1 MKLSRAAIGL
11 YIGLVFGS
19 GCVLGFFAN
28 RLYYA
33 STAQAR
39 QTASKNPQEF
49 VKGLVT
55 FYKNRLQLNDEQVQK
70 LQTILDDVNAQYQA
84 TFKEERARSRPEL
97 NRIHDEQVRR
107 IKEMLMPG
115 QLEEYDKVLKERE
128 RIREEKKKTSSGG
141 GPAF

>member
-1 MKLSRAAIGL
+1 
-11 YIGLVFGS
+11 
-19 GCVLGFFAN
+19 
-28 RLYYA
+28 
-33 STAQAR
+33 
-39 QTASKNPQEF
+39 

-55 FYKNRLQLNDEQVQK
+55 FYKGKLQLDEGQVQK

-107 IKEMLMPG
+107 IKEVLTPE
-115 QLEEYDKVLKERE
+115 QLGEYDKVLKERE
-128 RIREEKKKTSSGG
+128 RIREQKKKASSS